1 MLTWSLGSEETLLWN
16 STLLI
21 IQRTE
26 SLGLLALVD
35 LVMTLDNAD
44 QVSMN
49 YAKFCSHVGPL
60 PQRRIHTNS
69 DIIHIRKNVA

>member
-1 MLTWSLGSEETLLWN
+1 MLTWSLGSEETLLRN

-49 YAKFCSHVGPL
+49 YAKFCNHVGPL

-69 DIIHIRKNVA
+69 DIIHIRKNVV

>member
-1 MLTWSLGSEETLLWN
+1 MTWSLGSDETLLRN
-16 STLLI
+16 STILI

-35 LVMTLDNAD
+35 LVMALDNAG

-49 YAKFCSHVGPL
+49 YAKFCNHIGPF
-60 PQRRIHTNS
+60 PQPRIQTNS
-69 DIIHIRKNVA
+69 DIVHIRKNVV